1 MKVLVISDIH
11 GSINDLNK
19 ILEKEAFDKLFIL
32 GDLYYHG
39 PRNPLPEGYNSMK
52 TAEKLNSLKDK
63 IICVRG
69 NCDAE
74 VDQMISEFEI
84 LERADVEIDGVKY
97 TLTHGRYYNEENIPE
112 NCGEVFLYGHTHIK
126 IQKDIDGIKIINP
139 GSISIPKDGSKS
151 YIIIENK
158 KIIEGRIEWHKNFV
172 KDKSI
177 AMYIWEA
184 KKCLIYPTI
193 LSLFA

>member
-11 GSINDLNK
+11 GSVNDLNT
-19 ILEKEAFDKLFIL
+19 ILKKEEFDKLFIL

-52 TAEKLNSLKDK
+52 TSEILNSLKDK
-63 IICVRG
+63 IVCVRG

-84 LERADVEIDGVKY
+84 LDRADIEIDGVKY
-97 TLTHGRYYNEENIPE
+97 TLTHGHRYNETNLPE
-112 NCGEVFLYGHTHIK
+112 NCGDVLLLGHTHVK
-126 IQKDIDGIKIINP
+126 VEKVVNGIKILNP

-151 YIIIENK
+151 YIVIDNV
-158 KIIEGRIEWHKNFV
+158 KIIFRR
-172 KDKSI
+172 
-177 AMYIWEA
+177 
-184 KKCLIYPTI
+184 L
-193 LSLFA
+193 